1 MRKLISLLGI
11 DNNSERPT
19 RESAVEMIAG
29 SPDEIAGVFETAR
42 QEIEKLKQQALE
54 LQEEVERLEH
64 LPCDCPPCECD
75 VYTEEIE

>member
-1 MRKLISLLGI
+1 MPEISYTQLLLGRVA
-11 DNNSERPT
+11 DQLERDK
-19 RESAVEMIAG
+19 RELQ
-29 SPDEIAGVFETAR
+29 